1 MSELLLASTEA
12 DARAVEAVEQHHAA
26 MAGALRL
33 AVDTVL
39 AEAVRSDA
47 AAAEAACRDLVAWC
61 DRELLPHALAEEGA
75 LYPSG
80 LANLTGRLL
89 VEGMLAEHG
98 LILRLVQELRT
109 TVDSVTAAATAV
121 ALRTVF
127 ESHLDK
133 ENLLLLPL
141 LAGDPNVS
149 VSELLDGMHE
159 LLGAAEASE
168 LSPDAAQEPGDHEHS
183 GHEHSGAGG
192 CGGHTCACGETDGPG
207 LPELDV
213 RNVPHVIRHAT
224 VFGALESVAPGGGV
238 LLVAPHDPLP
248 LLNQIGQRWP
258 GVFDVAYQQKGPDA
272 WRLSLTR
279 AA

>member
-12 DARAVEAVEQHHAA
+12 DARAAEAVEQHHAA

-39 AEAVRSDA
+39 AEAVHSDA
-47 AAAEAACRDLVAWC
+47 AAAEAARRDLVAWC

-98 LILRLVQELRT
+98 LILQLVQDLRT
-109 TVDSVTAAATAV
+109 AADPVTAAATAV

-133 ENLLLLPL
+133 ENSLLLPL
-141 LAGDPNVS
+141 LAGDPSVS
-149 VSELLDGMHE
+149 VAELLGGMHE
-159 LLGAAEASE
+159 LLGAADASAA
-168 LSPDAAQEPGDHEHS
+168 DAVGDHDQEQS
-183 GHEHSGAGG
+183 QAGG
-192 CGGHTCACGETDGPG
+192 CGGHTCACGETDDSG

-213 RNVPHVIRHAT
+213 RSVPHVIRHAT
-224 VFGALESVAPGGGV
+224 VFGALESVSPGGGV
-238 LLVAPHDPLP
+238 VLVAPHDPLP

-258 GVFDVAYQQKGPDA
+258 GVFDVAYLQQGPDA

>member
-12 DARAVEAVEQHHAA
+12 DARAAEAVEQHHAA

-33 AVDTVL
+33 AVDTLL

-47 AAAEAACRDLVAWC
+47 AGAEAARRDLVAWC
-61 DRELLPHALAEEGA
+61 DRELLPHAGAEEGA

-80 LANLTGRLL
+80 LANVTGRLL

-98 LILRLVQELRT
+98 LILRLVQDLRT
-109 TVDSVTAAATAV
+109 AVDPVTAAATAV

-141 LAGDPNVS
+141 LAGDPTVS
-149 VSELLDGMHE
+149 LAELLAGMHE
-159 LLGAAEASE
+159 LLGAAEASA
-168 LSPDAAQEPGDHEHS
+168 SSATGDHEQHQ
-183 GHEHSGAGG
+183 AGG

-213 RNVPHVIRHAT
+213 RTVPHVIRHAT
-224 VFGALESVAPGGGV
+224 VFGALESVAPGSGV

-248 LLNQIGQRWP
+248 LLKQIGQRWP
-258 GVFDVAYQQKGPDA
+258 GVFDVAYLQQGPDA